1 MHFRDKVTFAG
12 IKLRKAFDI
21 ADPNNMAKASLVWTK
36 VIPFNPKND
45 QHPISPDS
53 DTAESFRK
61 IMRIKEMIAN
71 LESFDCKT
79 YSPSVQKEKYWKG
92 YGEYGCWC

>member
-1 MHFRDKVTFAG
+1 MTG
-12 IKLRKAFDI
+12 I
-21 ADPNNMAKASLVWTK
+21 
-36 VIPFNPKND
+36 
-45 QHPISPDS
+45 PISPYS

-79 YSPSVQKEKYWKG
+79 YSPSVLKEKYWKG
-92 YGEYGCWC
+92 YGEYGY

>member
-21 ADPNNMAKASLVWTK
+21 ADPNMWTK
-36 VIPFNPKND
+36 VVPFNPKND
-45 QHPISPDS
+45 QHPISPNS

-61 IMRIKEMIAN
+61 IMRIKEMIVN

-79 YSPSVQKEKYWKG
+79 YSPSVLKEKYWKV

>member
-45 QHPISPDS
+45 RHSYFTLQWYCWIIQEDYENKGN
-53 DTAESFRK
+53 DRK
-61 IMRIKEMIAN
+61 LRK
-71 LESFDCKT
+71 L
-79 YSPSVQKEKYWKG
+79 WL
-92 YGEYGCWC
+92 